1 MYNDVMKFVR
11 EWIDKHP
18 DIMMMSAADHE
29 SGGLTLSGF
38 KPLPLKGASMT
49 TEHAEML
56 WDNYNGTDKR
66 AYLKSTIL
74 PGYGLGNRARRRS
87 TPS

>member
-1 MYNDVMKFVR
+1 MQMTPLDISTTPSCTMNAMKFIR

-18 DIMMMSAADHE
+18 DTMMMSAPDHE

-38 KPLPLKGASMT
+38 NPLPLEGASMT

-56 WDNYNGTDKR
+56 
-66 AYLKSTIL
+66 
-74 PGYGLGNRARRRS
+74 
-87 TPS
+87 